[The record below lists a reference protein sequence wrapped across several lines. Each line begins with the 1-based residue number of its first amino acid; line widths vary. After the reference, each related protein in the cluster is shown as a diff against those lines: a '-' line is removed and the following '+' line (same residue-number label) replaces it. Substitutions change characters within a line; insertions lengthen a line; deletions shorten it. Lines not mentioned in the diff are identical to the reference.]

1 MKKPTITIIPLL
13 LSLAQLPF
21 QVALVSFCLMLVQIS
36 IIESII
42 NVGISTIYL
51 LRQLCLKSFICLRC
65 MVML

>member
-1 MKKPTITIIPLL
+1 MKKPAITIIPLL
-13 LSLAQLPF
+13 LSLARLLF
-21 QVALVSFCLMLVQIS
+21 QVALVSFCPMLVQIS
-36 IIESII
+36 IVKLII

>member
-13 LSLAQLPF
+13 LSLAQLLF
-21 QVALVSFCLMLVQIS
+21 QVALVSFCPMLVQIS